1 MGLVTIGLEKVEV
14 APLAGDGGPGTTFA
28 TIGFTSK
35 GTFSF
40 QEDDATVKNVEAEE
54 TSTPLKS
61 FKTPGA
67 RRLLFSLAD
76 PDSAAL
82 ALTRGG
88 TVNTAGGGTVY
99 EEDEA
104 VEYECTIRVTPKE
117 GFKSFQYNKVS
128 LLGKLNGGLGA
139 DQELL
144 LEIVVD
150 ILKPTK
156 EGVKIM
162 EIVEVAPTGG

>member
-1 MGLVTIGLEKVEV
+1 MGLVTIGLDKVEV
-14 APLAGDGGPGTTFA
+14 APLAGDGGPGTVFE

-40 QEDDATVKNVEAEE
+40 QEDDATVKNVEVEE
-54 TSTPLKS
+54 VSTPLKA
-61 FKTPGA
+61 FKTAGA

-76 PDSAAL
+76 PDSNAL

-88 TVNTAGGGTVY
+88 TVDTAGGGKVY
-99 EEDEA
+99 TEDDA
-104 VEYECTIRVTPKE
+104 KEYECTIRVTPKE
-117 GFKSFQYNKVS
+117 GFETIQYNKVS

-144 LEIVVD
+144 LEIAVD

-156 EGVKIM
+156 EGIKIM
-162 EIVEVAPTGG
+162 EIVEIAPTP